1 MTLDLSVYLVTGREL
16 LPPGKDYFVSLE
28 ESIRDGHV
36 PIVQIREK
44 SASFQEFLDIARA
57 SLTICDKY
65 HVRMIINDSIDV
77 AEHLPER
84 VGLHIGQDD
93 EKIECARRRLGPNRI
108 IGLSVHT
115 VEEAQAA
122 LNSDVNYVGI
132 GPCWP
137 TKSKDGVKDDDA
149 LMLCGARDIVASLRR
164 ESASTPPGKHTSL
177 PSVLIAA

>member
-1 MTLDLSVYLVTGREL
+1 MVQVGSFAAMTLDLSVYLVTGREL

-28 ESIRDGHV
+28 ESIKDGHV

-65 HVRMIINDSIDV
+65 HVRMIINDNIDV

-93 EKIECARRRLGPNRI
+93 EKIE
-108 IGLSVHT
+108 LS
-115 VEEAQAA
+115 
-122 LNSDVNYVGI
+122 
-132 GPCWP
+132 
-137 TKSKDGVKDDDA
+137 
-149 LMLCGARDIVASLRR
+149 
-164 ESASTPPGKHTSL
+164 
-177 PSVLIAA
+177 LIHI